1 MKILFVDTETTGLP
15 VDETR
20 SFKDI
25 DNWPSI
31 RQIAWLI
38 FTKKGGL
45 VSEHNFF
52 TTGGQKQIT
61 DPNQSYLPGI
71 VSPIHSVLPLF
82 LREINDFEVDVIVGH
97 NIQYDV
103 NVILCELYRL
113 GLDTRYLESIQE
125 FCTMRN
131 SVEVCGFD
139 TNNGNRFPKLQELY
153 TKLFHRPFENAHD
166 AYCDIQATSDCY
178 WKLFNDGYLL
188 WRDFPFLIDDQKRER
203 IAREYSDEAD
213 RIVEQMHSDTNNP
226 SLLLVTAERYLKL
239 ISNQKKT
246 IGLKPKEYAELER
259 MYQEAESK
267 KQEAKSI
274 SFAKPLE
281 LYKKAADFGDSYSLY
296 RIGHLYYYDLDDE
309 NSAIKWYIKAINNGY
324 VNADCFYEYANVS
337 TRLYGS
343 QSKDGPIF
351 FQKWARLC
359 ETQLQCATI
368 SRRNLDLIIEAF
380 EYGRYGQQR
389 DIHKA
394 IEICKRA
401 VSQNRPEFG
410 RLDYKYGIRYKL
422 ASFLKQVGDKE
433 GVAEQYAGYF
443 QELKELGD
451 TSHHYIEVGEEL
463 IRISFEG
470 LGILPNYS
478 QAKQYIDDILS
489 IDKSNSVAQ
498 YYLGEYYKNGLGD
511 CEIDLA
517 KAFQC
522 YVDAAEEEPE
532 AQKRLGIMYLSGIG
546 CEKDETLALEYLTQA
561 RDAGL
566 DVAEY
571 LDPLVEKEEKR
582 RQEEVEIEDKKYRT
596 FIIIGLIV
604 ICVLSLLGALINNH
618 HKVRSKS
625 QLSQPAIQ
633 GIQNKAPSPL
643 QNRSEK
649 ANAPAVIFEE
659 NLEEIELL
667 PENPYIHGGTKEVY
681 YKNGQVRNRQYYVG
695 DALKSISYFP
705 DGTLKSE
712 EWYRKGEKDGTCVY
726 FSNGR
731 AEKILV
737 YRKGKLVE
745 SHNP

>member
-1 MKILFVDTETTGLP
+1 MNILFVDTETTGLP

-31 RQIAWLI
+31 RQIAWLVY
-38 FTKKGGL
+38 TKKGTKI
-45 VSEHNFF
+45 SEQNF
-52 TTGGQKQIT
+52 IT
-61 DPNQSYLPGI
+61 LNESTPISIFSTEYLPKKL
-71 VSPIHSVLPLF
+71 SPIHSVLPLF
-82 LREINDFEVDVIVGH
+82 IRDLKNCDVIIGH

-113 GLDTRYLESIQE
+113 GFDTNYLESIQQ

-131 SVEVCGFD
+131 SVEVCGFE

-166 AYCDIQATSDCY
+166 AYCDIHATSDCY
-178 WKLFNDGYLL
+178 WKLFNDGNLL
-188 WRDFPFLIDDQKRER
+188 WRDFPFLIDDQERER

-213 RIVEQMHSDTNNP
+213 RIVKQMHSDTNNR
-226 SLLLVTAERYLKL
+226 SLLLATAERYLKL

-274 SFAKPLE
+274 SYAKPLE
-281 LYKKAADFGDSYSLY
+281 LYKKAAEFGDSYSMY
-296 RIGHLYYYDLDDE
+296 RIGSLYYYYLDDK

-324 VNADCFYEYANVS
+324 VNADCYYEYANVS

-343 QSKDGPIF
+343 QSEDGPIF
-351 FQKWARLC
+351 FKKWARLC

-368 SRRNLDLIIEAF
+368 SRRNLDLYIEAF
-380 EYGRYGQQR
+380 EYGRYGQQK

-394 IEICKRA
+394 IDICKRA
-401 VSQNRPEFG
+401 ISHNRPEFG
-410 RLDYKYGIRYKL
+410 KTEYKYGIRYTL
-422 ASFLKQVGDKE
+422 ASFLKQIGDKE
-433 GVAEQYAGYF
+433 GVAEQYVSYF
-443 QELKELGD
+443 HELKEISD
-451 TSHHYIEVGEEL
+451 TSLHYTKIGEEL
-463 IRISFEG
+463 IRIFFDG
-470 LGILPNYS
+470 VGVPTDYS
-478 QAKQYIDDILS
+478 RAKQYIDDILS
-489 IDKSNSVAQ
+489 NNESNSLAK
-498 YYLGEYYKNGLGD
+498 YYLGEYYENGFD
-511 CEIDLA
+511 NCEVDKA
-517 KAFQC
+517 KAFQ
-522 YVDAAEEEPE
+522 YYLEAAEKVPE
-532 AQKRLGIMYLSGIG
+532 AKKRLGIMYLSGIE
-546 CEKDETLALEYLTQA
+546 CEKDETLALDYLSQA
-561 RDAGL
+561 KDAGL

-571 LDPLVEKEEKR
+571 LDPLVEKEETR
-582 RQEEVEIEDKKYRT
+582 RKEEEKIEDKKYRT

-604 ICVLSLLGALINNH
+604 ICVLSLLGALINNR
-618 HKVRSKS
+618 HKGDSHS
-625 QLSQPAIQ
+625 QLSQPAAQ
-633 GIQNKAPSPL
+633 SIQNKAPSPL

-649 ANAPAVIFEE
+649 ANAPAVIFED

-731 AEKILV
+731 AVKIHV

-745 SHNP
+745 SQNP